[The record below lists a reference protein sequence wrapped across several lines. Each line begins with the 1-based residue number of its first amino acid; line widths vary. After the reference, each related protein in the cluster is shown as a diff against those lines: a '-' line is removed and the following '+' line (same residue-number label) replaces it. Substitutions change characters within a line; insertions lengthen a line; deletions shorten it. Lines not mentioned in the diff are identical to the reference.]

1 MSFVN
6 EQWLNLVNRAV
17 HLPPYQYSRGKHC
30 RGNSEDERQKN
41 SMNNRPSQ
49 FLYSLTVDDIKEL
62 ERQTFLQGEVI
73 DKETGTYHAYK
84 QFSEPIGYC
93 NGQEA
98 YWLRAELTDAFSEQP
113 TIHSHPRLQ
122 GKT

>member
-1 MSFVN
+1 MN
-6 EQWLNLVNRAV
+6 EKWLNLVNCAV

-30 RGNSEDERQKN
+30 RGNSEDERRKN

-49 FLYSLTVDDIKEL
+49 FLHSLTVDDIKEL
-62 ERQTFLQGEVI
+62 ERQTLLEGKVI

-84 QFSEPIGYC
+84 QFSKPIGCC

-98 YWLRAELTDAFSEQP
+98 YWLRAKLTNACNEQLI
-113 TIHSHPRLQ
+113 IHSHSRLQ
-122 GKT
+122 SKV